1 MKTVTDLEAFF
12 VPSLLGF
19 VPAVHGRSDM
29 AKQCR
34 VHLVFIR
41 DITLPT
47 WLVHYTLYYTDRVQV
62 QILVEGFNATEP
74 CADEQC
80 GEMGS
85 EVVLTSAASPKQFD
99 FRGTPNFYGLCWF

>member
-1 MKTVTDLEAFF
+1 MKTVTDLGAFF
-12 VPSLLGF
+12 VHSLLGF
-19 VPAVHGRSDM
+19 LPAVHGRSDV

-41 DITLPT
+41 NTALPT

-62 QILVEGFNATEP
+62 QILVGGFNATEP
-74 CADEQC
+74 SANEQC

-85 EVVLTSAASPKQFD
+85 EVVLTSAASHKQFD
-99 FRGTPNFYGLCWF
+99 FRGTLDF